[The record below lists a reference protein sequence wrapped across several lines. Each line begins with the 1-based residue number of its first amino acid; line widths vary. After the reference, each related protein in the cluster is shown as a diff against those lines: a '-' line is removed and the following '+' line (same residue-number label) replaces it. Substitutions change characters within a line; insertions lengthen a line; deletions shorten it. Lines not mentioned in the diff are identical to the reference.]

1 MLLKDILTPDYC
13 ALLTPDDEDEN
24 DDENQIENNNDNGNE
39 QENDSDVRVLK
50 QRSEIDGDKDID
62 KDLNK
67 DINKDNANSSSS
79 PYIPSLTSSPFL
91 QSSSSSTIS
100 HLPIRIHTTKDL
112 SESTETVSN
121 TSLKDIALTKE
132 TSPPS
137 PRAVCDEIILNMWMG
152 PSKTTSPLHH
162 DPYHNI
168 LSQVVGCKYV
178 RLYHPNMSEYL
189 YPRKGRMSN
198 NR

>member
-1 MLLKDILTPDYC
+1 MLLKDVLIPDYC
-13 ALLTPDDEDEN
+13 ALLTPADEDEN
-24 DDENQIENNNDNGNE
+24 EDDDDDENHKENQIENNNDNGNE

-50 QRSEIDGDKDID
+50 QRSKIDVDVDK
-62 KDLNK
+62 N
-67 DINKDNANSSSS
+67 NANSSSS
-79 PYIPSLTSSPFL
+79 PRSPSLTFSPFL
-91 QSSSSSTIS
+91 QSSSSSKFS
-100 HLPIRIHTTKDL
+100 RYPIRIHTTRVL
-112 SESTETVSN
+112 TESTETVSN
-121 TSLKDIALTKE
+121 TLLKDIALTKE

-137 PRAVCDEIILNMWMG
+137 PCAVCDEIILNMWMG

-189 YPRKGRMSN
+189 YARKGRMSN